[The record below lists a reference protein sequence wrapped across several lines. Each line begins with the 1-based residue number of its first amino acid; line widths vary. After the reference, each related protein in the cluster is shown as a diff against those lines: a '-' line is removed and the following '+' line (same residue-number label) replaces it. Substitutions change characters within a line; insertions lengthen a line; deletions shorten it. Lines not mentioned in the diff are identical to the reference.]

1 MDKRL
6 LYSAVLVASLSTN
19 YAQAKVEDPVLPDP
33 VQLKLDGT
41 DTVAIKNILADKWL
55 TKGNAWGTQASLGD
69 SGLGFAIVP
78 NKGADGQPDGTYTFF
93 DDVVNADT
101 KFGDFT
107 KKMFLIGNDIKNGGN
122 AYVDYASQ
130 GIERT
135 YWKVTP
141 DGNKFKF
148 QSNMYPETYAGHNPS
163 DNGLNEK
170 GEATEIET
178 QFRPALTEDGTNGLE
193 WQAYPYTYFYRLE
206 KLKEEINSA
215 IDEGYDM
222 TEIEAIYN
230 NPDAKYWQLKEAS
243 RMISIIKRNKA
254 MAGATA
260 DSPVSIT
267 EYFTDANCDALGGW
281 THDCEYDKDG
291 NVGSGGHGTNWQTHS
306 SVYTA
311 PDGYQTEKFIE
322 RWVSG
327 NSDPVTNTEVA
338 GAGRL
343 SDGVLSQTLHKL
355 PAGGYKVTCYAM
367 ATQQSKGDDYK
378 VEGVSVF
385 ADTKSTPNSQTVATL
400 GGVPQKYE
408 FLLDVKEGEDLTIG
422 FKLENCTANWVFV
435 DNFQIEY
442 CGPSFKAMNLYDV
455 QQAATE
461 LGNKLDA
468 AACPDYLDIA
478 SKLVDKANNMT
489 LDTDDEAI
497 SNMKTQLAEI
507 QAKINKSLDLY
518 LELDALDKEI
528 GEFIGS
534 LDIDALKP
542 EAQKKVNELD
552 DLDND
557 CGYDV
562 NESAAD
568 LAATTH
574 TLNNEQLTQY
584 IADLKIKL
592 EEARKAVIQKGDDI
606 TWKIVNPS
614 FDTGTSEGWT
624 GKVTVSKDYKNC
636 EAYQSTFDLYQDIT
650 NIPDGVYELSVLAF
664 QRVANNDVASVAH
677 DNGTEDITAV
687 IYANDLE
694 TPFTSP
700 YTYGMKEPA
709 VTTGSTP
716 DYKYNLNGEDVYI
729 PNSMQGMAAAITE
742 NPNAYTVT
750 VPMLVEGGTLR
761 IGVREKRRPTN
772 GTWGDWAIWDN
783 FRLKYLGND
792 AEAYKEV
799 TTPLIAKA
807 DALLESKMN
816 ADVRAAL
823 VKANDALKANGTSE
837 GIHALSAAIEVA
849 NTSIEAYKPLKEA
862 IDNAQTRYEENEA
875 TSETSDAA
883 KGLYTAAVNTA
894 QGIYDNGTVADAEIP
909 AAIKA
914 LNSGVTKY
922 VINDIIANAS
932 VDKPADITKVIA
944 NSDFATK
951 SSTGWD
957 VIDGKMGFQTDVEAG
972 EFYNCTF
979 NLQQTL
985 VGLPAGMY
993 RLTTQAF
1000 YRYGN
1005 NPSAKVDDSD
1015 QLKYD
1020 VNENAY
1026 LYFSDKEIPT
1036 EDGKTVATE
1045 LPESKQAI
1053 KTITAY
1059 QVAEDNLNNGAGLS
1073 STSGLKEMETGTGI
1087 YIPDNMVTAQAFFN
1101 HSGDA
1106 YVSEPLNFN
1115 YYGNS
1120 DFRIG
1125 LIKNVKNDAT
1135 SGDWTIVKN
1144 FKLYYL
1150 GEDPTGIS
1158 EIVTDANAVATKIY
1172 NASGM
1177 QIGKLQKGINIIET
1191 VMKDGSKKVKKVVVK

>member
-19 YAQAKVEDPVLPDP
+19 YAQAQVNDPVLPSP

-41 DTVAIKNILADKWL
+41 DTVAVKNVMTGKWL

-69 SGLGFAIVP
+69 LGLGFAIVP

-93 DDVVNADT
+93 NDIVDKDH
-101 KFGDFT
+101 KFGDFN
-107 KKMFLIGNDIKNGGN
+107 KKLFLIGDNIDNGGN
-122 AYVDYASQ
+122 AYVDYNNQ

-148 QSNMYPETYAGHNPS
+148 QSNMYPETYAGHNPN
-163 DNGLNEK
+163 DNGFNEK
-170 GEATEIET
+170 GEAAEIET

-206 KLKEEINSA
+206 KLKDQINSA
-215 IDEGYDM
+215 IDEGLDL
-222 TEIEAIYN
+222 TAVEAIYN

-243 RMISIIKRNKA
+243 RMISDIRRNKA
-254 MAGATA
+254 MADATA
-260 DSPVSIT
+260 ESPVNIT
-267 EYFTDANCDALGGW
+267 EYAPDANCDALTGW
-281 THDCEYDKDG
+281 THECEYDAKGDI
-291 NVGSGGHGTNWQTHS
+291 GSGGHGTNWQTNSHA
-306 SVYTA
+306 YTA

-322 RWVSG
+322 RWVDG
-327 NSDPVTNTEVA
+327 NSDPVTNTKVD

-367 ATQQSKGDDYK
+367 ATQQAKGNDYK

-400 GGVPQKYE
+400 AGVPQKYE
-408 FLLDVKEGEDLTIG
+408 FLLDIKEGEDLTIG
-422 FKLENCTANWVFV
+422 FKLDKCTANWVFV

-442 CGPSFKAMNLYDV
+442 CGPSFKAMNLADV
-455 QQAATE
+455 Q
-461 LGNKLDA
+461 KA
-468 AACPDYLDIA
+468 AAELEAQMGGMEVCPTYTDKASELIAAVGEMTTDTDEAEINAMKQQLADIA
-478 SKLVDKANNMT
+478 
-489 LDTDDEAI
+489 
-497 SNMKTQLAEI
+497 
-507 QAKINKSLDLY
+507 AKIDKSSALY
-518 LELDALDKEI
+518 AELTELDATI
-528 GEFIGS
+528 GDFLSEGPAGTEV
-534 LDIDALKP
+534 D
-542 EAQKKVNELD
+542 ELEN
-552 DLDND
+552 LYND
-557 CGYDV
+557 CGYEV
-562 NESAAD
+562 NESVSD
-568 LAATTH
+568 LLSSFS
-574 TLNNEQLTQY
+574 LNNEQLTQY
-584 IADLKIKL
+584 MADLKVKL
-592 EEARKAVIQKGDDI
+592 EAAQNASIKPGDDI
-606 TWKIVNPS
+606 TRKIVNPS

-624 GKVTVSKDYKNC
+624 GNVTVSKDYKNC
-636 EAYQSTFDLYQDIT
+636 EAYEKTFDLYQDIT

-664 QRVANNDVASVAH
+664 QRVGTNEVASAAH
-677 DNGTEDITAV
+677 DKGTENITAF

-700 YTYGMKEPA
+700 YTYGMKAPSGGNPA
-709 VTTGSTP
+709 
-716 DYKYNLNGEDVYI
+716 DYEYILNGETVYI
-729 PNSMQGMAAAITE
+729 PNSMQGMAAAIAE
-742 NPNAYTVT
+742 NPKAYTVT

-761 IGVREKRRPTN
+761 IGVRAKTRPSNTH
-772 GTWGDWAIWDN
+772 DWAIWDN
-783 FRLKYLGND
+783 FRLKYIGSKGD
-792 AEAYKEV
+792 ALSAV

-807 DALLESKMN
+807 DGLLASNMN
-816 ADVRAAL
+816 ADVRAQLEAAKTAL
-823 VKANDALKANGTSE
+823 ETEATVP
-837 GIHALSAAIEVA
+837 GIHTLSAAIEAA
-849 NTSIEAYKPLKEA
+849 NTSIDAYNTLKEA

-875 TSETSDAA
+875 TSTTSETA

-894 QGIYDNGTVADAEIP
+894 QGIYANGTAADAEIP

-914 LNSGVTKY
+914 LNEGVTKY
-922 VINDIIANAS
+922 VINDIIADAS
-932 VDKPADITKVIA
+932 EAKPADITKVIA
-944 NSDFATK
+944 NSDFATM

-957 VIDGKMGFQTDVEAG
+957 VKDGTMGFQANNSVEAG

-993 RLTTQAF
+993 RLTSQAF
-1000 YRYGN
+1000 YRNGN

-1020 VNENAY
+1020 VNENAFI
-1026 LYFSDKEIPT
+1026 YFSDKEIPT
-1036 EDGKTVATE
+1036 EEGKTVATE
-1045 LPESKQAI
+1045 LPENKQAI
-1053 KTITAY
+1053 KTITAHKI
-1059 QVAEDNLNNGAGLS
+1059 AEDDWNSVGLS
-1073 STSGLKEMETGTGI
+1073 DNGGLKKMDDGM
-1087 YIPDNMVTAQAFFN
+1087 YIPDNMITAQAFFR
-1101 HSGDA
+1101 SDA
-1106 YVSEPLNFN
+1106 GSAYDSEPLNFTYN
-1115 YYGNS
+1115 GSS

-1125 LIKNVKNDAT
+1125 LIKNVKNETT

-1150 GEDPTGIS
+1150 GVDPTGIS

>member
-19 YAQAKVEDPVLPDP
+19 YAQAQVNDPVLPNP

-41 DTVAIKNILADKWL
+41 DTVAIKNVLADKWL

-78 NKGADGQPDGTYTFF
+78 NKNDDGQPDGTYTFF
-93 DDVVNADT
+93 DDVVNKET
-101 KFGDFT
+101 KFGDFN
-107 KKMFLIGNDIKNGGN
+107 KKLFLIGNNIDNGGN
-122 AYVDYASQ
+122 AYVDYNNQ

-135 YWKVTP
+135 YWKVEKEG
-141 DGNKFKF
+141 DKFKF
-148 QSNMYPETYAGHNPS
+148 QSNMYPETYAGHNPN

-170 GEATEIET
+170 GEAAEIET

-206 KLKEEINSA
+206 KLKDQINSA
-215 IDEGYDM
+215 IDEGLDL
-222 TEIEAIYN
+222 TAVEAIYN
-230 NPDAKYWQLKEAS
+230 NPNAAYWQLKEAS
-243 RMISIIKRNKA
+243 RMINDIRRNKA
-254 MAGATA
+254 MAEATA
-260 DSPVSIT
+260 ESPVNIT
-267 EYFTDANCDALGGW
+267 EYAPDANCDALTGW
-281 THDCEYDKDG
+281 THDCIYDDTG
-291 NVGSGGHGTNWQTHS
+291 DVGHGGHGTNWQTNSHA
-306 SVYTA
+306 YTA

-322 RWVSG
+322 RWVHG
-327 NSDPVTNTEVA
+327 NSDPVTNTKVD

-343 SDGVLSQTLHKL
+343 SDGVLSQTLHNL

-367 ATQQSKGDDYK
+367 ATQQSKGNDYK

-400 GGVPQKYE
+400 AGVPQKYE
-408 FLLDVKEGEDLTIG
+408 FLLDIKEGEDLTIG
-422 FKLENCTANWVFV
+422 FKLDKCTANWVFV

-442 CGPSFKAMNLYDV
+442 CGPSFKAMNLADV
-455 QQAATE
+455 Q
-461 LGNKLDA
+461 KA
-468 AACPDYLDIA
+468 AAELEAQMGGMEVCPTYTDKASELIAAVGEMTTDTDEAEINAMKQQLADIA
-478 SKLVDKANNMT
+478 
-489 LDTDDEAI
+489 
-497 SNMKTQLAEI
+497 
-507 QAKINKSLDLY
+507 AKIDKSSALY
-518 LELDALDKEI
+518 AELTELDATI
-528 GEFIGS
+528 GDFLSEGPAGTEV
-534 LDIDALKP
+534 D
-542 EAQKKVNELD
+542 ELEN
-552 DLDND
+552 LYND
-557 CGYDV
+557 CGYEV
-562 NESAAD
+562 NESVSD
-568 LAATTH
+568 LLSSFS
-574 TLNNEQLTQY
+574 LNNEQLTQY
-584 IADLKIKL
+584 MADLKVKL
-592 EEARKAVIQKGDDI
+592 EAAQNASIKPGDDI
-606 TWKIVNPS
+606 TRKIVNPS

-624 GKVTVSKDYKNC
+624 GNVTVSKDYKNC
-636 EAYQSTFDLYQDIT
+636 EAYEKTFDLYQDIT

-664 QRVANNDVASVAH
+664 QRVGTNEVASAAH
-677 DNGTEDITAV
+677 DNGTENITAF

-700 YTYGMKEPA
+700 YTYGMKAPSGGDPA
-709 VTTGSTP
+709 

-729 PNSMQGMAAAITE
+729 PNSMKGMAAAIAE
-742 NPNAYTVT
+742 NPKAYTVT

-761 IGVREKRRPTN
+761 IGVRAKTRPSNTH
-772 GTWGDWAIWDN
+772 DWAIWDN
-783 FRLKYLGND
+783 FRLKYIGSKGDALG
-792 AEAYKEV
+792 AV

-807 DALLESKMN
+807 DGLLASKMN
-816 ADVRAAL
+816 AEVRAQLEAAKTAL
-823 VKANDALKANGTSE
+823 ETEATVP
-837 GIHALSAAIEVA
+837 GIHTLSAAIEAA

-862 IDNAQTRYEENEA
+862 IENAQTRYEENEA
-875 TSETSDAA
+875 TSETSETA
-883 KGLYTAAVNTA
+883 KGLYNAAMATA
-894 QGIYDNGTVADAEIP
+894 QGIYDNGTAADAEIP

-914 LNSGVTKY
+914 LNEGVTKY
-922 VINDIIANAS
+922 VIHDVIADAS
-932 VDKPADITKVIA
+932 EAKPADITKVIA
-944 NSDFATK
+944 NSDFATM

-957 VIDGKMGFQTDVEAG
+957 VKDGTMGFQANNSVEAG

-1000 YRYGN
+1000 YRNGN
-1005 NPSAKVDDSD
+1005 DVSAKVDGSDD

-1020 VNENAY
+1020 VNENAFI
-1026 LYFSDKEIPT
+1026 YFSDKEIPT
-1036 EDGKTVATE
+1036 EEGKKVAIE

-1053 KTITAY
+1053 KTITSY
-1059 QVAEDNLNNGAGLS
+1059 KVAEDNLNDGAGLS
-1073 STSGLKEMETGTGI
+1073 STSGLKEIETGTGI
-1087 YIPDNMVTAQAFFN
+1087 YIPDNMITAQAFCN

-1115 YYGNS
+1115 YDGNS

-1125 LIKNVKNDAT
+1125 LIKNVTVTN
-1135 SGDWTIVKN
+1135 DWTIVKN

-1150 GEDPTGIS
+1150 GGDPTGIS

>member
-19 YAQAKVEDPVLPDP
+19 YAQAQVNDPVLPDP

-41 DTVAIKNILADKWL
+41 DTVAIKNVLTGKWL

-78 NKGADGQPDGTYTFF
+78 NKGDDGQPDGTYTFF
-93 DDVVNADT
+93 DDKET
-101 KFGDFT
+101 KFGDFN
-107 KKMFLIGNDIKNGGN
+107 KKLFLIGDNIDNGGN
-122 AYVDYASQ
+122 AYVDYDNQ

-148 QSNMYPETYAGHNPS
+148 QSNMYPETYAGHNPN
-163 DNGLNEK
+163 DNGFNEK
-170 GEATEIET
+170 GEAAEIET

-206 KLKEEINSA
+206 KLKDQINSA
-215 IDEGYDM
+215 IDEGLDL
-222 TEIEAIYN
+222 TAVEAIYN

-243 RMISIIKRNKA
+243 RMISDIRRNKA
-254 MAGATA
+254 MADATA
-260 DSPVSIT
+260 ESPVNIT
-267 EYFTDANCDALGGW
+267 EYAPDANCDALTGW
-281 THDCEYDKDG
+281 THECEYDAKGDI
-291 NVGSGGHGTNWQTHS
+291 GSGGHGTNWQTNSHA
-306 SVYTA
+306 YTA
-311 PDGYQTEKFIE
+311 PDGYQTENFIE
-322 RWVSG
+322 RWVDG
-327 NSDPVTNTEVA
+327 NSDPVTNTKVD

-367 ATQQSKGDDYK
+367 ATQQAKGDDFK

-385 ADTKSTPNSQTVATL
+385 ADTKATKNSQAVATKA
-400 GGVPQKYE
+400 GVPQKYE
-408 FLLDVKEGEDLTIG
+408 FLLDIKEGEDLTIG
-422 FKLENCTANWVFV
+422 FKLDKCTANWVFV

-442 CGPSFKAMNLYDV
+442 CGPSFKAMNLADV
-455 QQAATE
+455 Q
-461 LGNKLDA
+461 KA
-468 AACPDYLDIA
+468 AAELEAQMGGMEVCPTYTDKASELIAAVGEMTTDTDEAEINAMKQQLADIA
-478 SKLVDKANNMT
+478 
-489 LDTDDEAI
+489 
-497 SNMKTQLAEI
+497 
-507 QAKINKSLDLY
+507 AKIDKSSALY
-518 LELDALDKEI
+518 AELTELDATI
-528 GEFIGS
+528 GDFLSEGPAGTEV
-534 LDIDALKP
+534 D
-542 EAQKKVNELD
+542 ELEN
-552 DLDND
+552 LYND
-557 CGYDV
+557 CGYEV
-562 NESAAD
+562 NESVSD
-568 LAATTH
+568 LLSSFS
-574 TLNNEQLTQY
+574 LNNEQLTQY
-584 IADLKIKL
+584 MADLKVKL
-592 EEARKAVIQKGDDI
+592 EAAQNASIKPGDDI
-606 TWKIVNPS
+606 TRKIVNPS

-624 GKVTVSKDYKNC
+624 GNVTVSKDYKNC
-636 EAYQSTFDLYQDIT
+636 EAYEKTFDLYQDIT

-664 QRVANNDVASVAH
+664 QRVGTNEVASAAH
-677 DNGTEDITAV
+677 DKGTENITAF

-700 YTYGMKEPA
+700 YTYGMKAPSGGNPA
-709 VTTGSTP
+709 
-716 DYKYNLNGEDVYI
+716 DYEYILNGETVYI
-729 PNSMQGMAAAITE
+729 PNSMQGMAAAIAE
-742 NPNAYTVT
+742 NPKAYTVT

-761 IGVREKRRPTN
+761 IGVRAKTRPSNTH
-772 GTWGDWAIWDN
+772 DWAIWDN
-783 FRLKYLGND
+783 FRLKYIGSKGD
-792 AEAYKEV
+792 ALSAV

-807 DALLESKMN
+807 DGLLASNMN
-816 ADVRAAL
+816 ADVRAQLEAAKTAL
-823 VKANDALKANGTSE
+823 ETEATVP
-837 GIHALSAAIEVA
+837 GIHTLSAAIEAA
-849 NTSIEAYKPLKEA
+849 NTSIDAYNTLKEA

-875 TSETSDAA
+875 TSTTSETA

-894 QGIYDNGTVADAEIP
+894 QGIYANGTAADAEIP

-914 LNSGVTKY
+914 LNEGVTKY
-922 VINDIIANAS
+922 VINDIIADAS
-932 VDKPADITKVIA
+932 EAKPADITKVIA
-944 NSDFATK
+944 NSDFATM

-957 VIDGKMGFQTDVEAG
+957 VKDGTMGFQANNSVEAG

-1000 YRYGN
+1000 YRNGN
-1005 NPSAKVDDSD
+1005 DASAKVDGSDD

-1036 EDGKTVATE
+1036 EEGKKVATE
-1045 LPESKQAI
+1045 LPENKQVI
-1053 KTITAY
+1053 KTITALK
-1059 QVAEDNLNNGAGLS
+1059 VAEDHWNSVGLS
-1073 STSGLKEMETGTGI
+1073 DNGGLTKMDDGM
-1087 YIPDNMVTAQAFFN
+1087 YIPNNMITAQAYFK
-1101 HSGDA
+1101 SDLGSA
-1106 YVSEPLNFN
+1106 YDSDPLNFT
-1115 YYGNS
+1115 YDGQS

-1125 LIKNVKNDAT
+1125 LIKNVTEGA
-1135 SGDWTIVKN
+1135 DWTIVKN

-1150 GEDPTGIS
+1150 GVDPTGIS